1 MESCRYSF
9 VGKRRLAGGVTLVE
23 MVMAAA
29 ISMIPIFAIV
39 VLLIGGQRSWRRGY
53 NSANRQIEIDGE
65 AAAAIFGRVG
75 RKSDYDDC
83 EIYRITK
90 STRELI
96 CGEMVEFRY
105 WGNKRVRFAGGS
117 GQSGEGS
124 DAGPTEY
131 ARFYLDEDNNKLKVD
146 YGSYPH
152 GARRRPARSVSIAD
166 NVTNVEFSRVRF
178 NKIGHGSVK
187 MNLILTDPEDGKRI
201 TIMAATLMRN

>member
-1 MESCRYSF
+1 MKACRYSF
-9 VGKRRLAGGVTLVE
+9 RGSRRLAAGVTLIEV
-23 MVMAAA
+23 VMAAA
-29 ISMIPIFAIV
+29 ISIIPIFAIA
-39 VLLIGGQRSWRRGY
+39 VLLIGGQRSWRIGY
-53 NSANRQIEIDGE
+53 NLANRQIEIDGQ

-75 RKSDYDDC
+75 RKSDYDDY

-105 WGNKRVRFAGGS
+105 WGNKRTRFVSSRQSSGGS
-117 GQSGEGS
+117 G
-124 DAGPTEY
+124 AGATEY
-131 ARFYLDEDNNKLKVD
+131 ARFYLDGDDKKLKVD

-166 NVTNVEFSRVRF
+166 NVTAVEFSRVRF

-187 MNLILTDPEDGKRI
+187 MKLTLTDPDDGKTI

>member
-1 MESCRYSF
+1 MEACRSAF
-9 VGKRRLAGGVTLVE
+9 VGKRRLAGGITLIEV
-23 MVMAAA
+23 VMAAA
-29 ISMIPIFAIV
+29 ISMIPISAIA
-39 VLLIGGQRSWRRGY
+39 VLLIGGQRSWRTGY
-53 NSANRQIEIDGE
+53 NSANRQIAIDGE
-65 AAAAIFGRVG
+65 VAAAIFGRVG

-83 EIYRITK
+83 EIYHITK
-90 STRELI
+90 SNRELI

-105 WGNKRVRFAGGS
+105 WGNKRVRFDSGR

-124 DAGPTEY
+124 VAGPTEY
-131 ARFYLDEDNNKLKVD
+131 ARFYLDGDDKKLKVD

-152 GARRRPARSVSIAD
+152 GARRRVARSVSIAD

-187 MNLILTDPEDGKRI
+187 MKLTLTDPADGKRI

>member
-1 MESCRYSF
+1 MEACRSVF
-9 VGKRRLAGGVTLVE
+9 RGKRSLAGGVTLIEV
-23 MVMAAA
+23 VMASA
-29 ISMIPIFAIV
+29 ISLIPIFAIA
-39 VLLIGGQRSWRRGY
+39 VLLIGGQRNWRTGY
-53 NSANRQIEIDGE
+53 NSANRRIEIDGQ
-65 AAAAIFGRVG
+65 AAATIFGRVG

-105 WGNKRVRFAGGS
+105 WGNKRTRFVGS
-117 GQSGEGS
+117 GDSG
-124 DAGPTEY
+124 AGPTEY
-131 ARFYLDEDNNKLKVD
+131 ARFYLDEGDRKLKVD

-187 MNLILTDPEDGKRI
+187 MKLTLTDPDDGKTI
-201 TIMAATLMRN
+201 TITAATLMRN